1 MNDRGPM
8 RPRKVNQALIL
19 LYVGLSIGVAR
30 MLFQAW
36 RQAHVAPLGIGL
48 VHMAAV
54 LAVMW
59 SLIYLIGKGRN
70 WARITYLLVF
80 VVPIPIALP
89 DLLPVFRWSPWLA
102 SALLAQ
108 LVVQTVAVVFL
119 FQKPSS
125 EWFRQMRS
133 TKPPRDTTRPGTS

>member
-1 MNDRGPM
+1 
-8 RPRKVNQALIL
+8 VL
-19 LYVGLSIGVAR
+19 
-30 MLFQAW
+30 
-36 RQAHVAPLGIGL
+36 
-48 VHMAAV
+48 MAAV

-80 VVPIPIALP
+80 VAPIPIALP
-89 DLLPVFRWSPWLA
+89 DLLQVFRWSPWLA

-108 LVVQTVAVVFL
+108 LVVQIVAVVLL

-133 TKPPRDTTRPGTS
+133 TRPPRDTTRPDTS